1 MANFSE
7 YKHLH
12 SFRTRRYLQQ
22 SKRRPWLL
30 NVPLHRYPQGTM
42 QWGGYKEKVM
52 DCCCRPHHKVF
63 WITIP
68 IHEPLFLSFGHINP
82 LPRLDGNELEE
93 TFPGNFAK
101 TSLAWLWRA
110 GMENKE
116 EPCFCVERTR
126 PFDVCRPHRQRLN
139 PWSRRKKTKK
149 LFFKKTNY
157 LTSWTLASFGLTDW
171 PVSSGTR
178 ETFWSLAAGLANV
191 GLPMAAGGY
200 LLIVLGFS
208 TGKAPLS
215 LADTQRGKYNI
226 EAEFTVDM
234 LV

>member
-1 MANFSE
+1 M
-7 YKHLH
+7 
-12 SFRTRRYLQQ
+12 FRSTGNHKVRCNGAGT
-22 SKRRPWLL
+22 KRRWWIVAADHTTKSSKLL
-30 NVPLHRYPQGTM
+30 SQYMNCFSSPL
-42 QWGGYKEKVM
+42 
-52 DCCCRPHHKVF
+52 D
-63 WITIP
+63 IL
-68 IHEPLFLSFGHINP
+68 IHCLALTGMSLKKLSP
-82 LPRLDGNELEE
+82 ATLQ
-93 TFPGNFAK
+93 K

-126 PFDVCRPHRQRLN
+126 PFDVCRHHRQRLN

-157 LTSWTLASFGLTDW
+157 LKSWTLASFGLTDW
-171 PVSSGTR
+171 PVSSGTS
-178 ETFWSLAAGLANV
+178 ETFWFLAAGLANV

-200 LLIVLGFS
+200 LLIVLGFG